1 MDRYRAIPEGY
12 MTVGEVAKKM
22 GVSVRTLQ
30 YYDREGL
37 LSPSAESDGGRR
49 LYTEKDVVR
58 LHQILSLKSL
68 GFSLEEIGNSLS
80 SLETPEDVAEALSRQ
95 AELLR
100 EKIEGFSRALNELE
114 ALREEVLQMRSV
126 DFKNTPTSSSIC
138 RCATKI
144 TASSNISTENC
155 WTISAPAST
164 GRAACP
170 LSAAFPDFWTRR
182 FRCAGGAFRR
192 RRGGDY
198 PRRKVLDAHRRIY
211 GRRRRD
217 AFRADE
223 IFGNRGGGAGLAEME
238 GGKLVSRSGPG
249 SVFPPHGGGPFRR
262 GTAVNCAISV
272 ENLQKSYKGR
282 AVLKGV
288 SFCVE
293 RGEIFALLGVNG
305 AGKTTA
311 LECIEGLRKYDGG
324 KIRVCGRTGIQLQ
337 SSSLPAH
344 IRAVEAVRLFAA
356 RNGRRAD
363 ERMLSALGVDGFAKK
378 QYGGLSEGQKRRL
391 HLALALVR
399 DPDVLFLDEPTAGL
413 DVEGRASLHG

>member
-1 MDRYRAIPEGY
+1 M
-12 MTVGEVAKKM
+12 
-22 GVSVRTLQ
+22 
-30 YYDREGL
+30 
-37 LSPSAESDGGRR
+37 
-49 LYTEKDVVR
+49 
-58 LHQILSLKSL
+58 
-68 GFSLEEIGNSLS
+68 
-80 SLETPEDVAEALSRQ
+80 
-95 AELLR
+95 
-100 EKIEGFSRALNELE
+100 
-114 ALREEVLQMRSV
+114 
-126 DFKNTPTSSSIC
+126 
-138 RCATKI
+138 
-144 TASSNISTENC
+144 
-155 WTISAPAST
+155 
-164 GRAACP
+164 
-170 LSAAFPDFWTRR
+170 
-182 FRCAGGAFRR
+182 
-192 RRGGDY
+192 
-198 PRRKVLDAHRRIY
+198 
-211 GRRRRD
+211 
-217 AFRADE
+217 
-223 IFGNRGGGAGLAEME
+223 
-238 GGKLVSRSGPG
+238 
-249 SVFPPHGGGPFRR
+249 
-262 GTAVNCAISV
+262 NCAISV

-311 LECIEGLRKYDGG
+311 LECIEGLRKSDGG

-413 DVEGRASLHG
+413 DVEGRASLHGLIRALKQAGKTIVLASHDMAEVEALCDRIAVLREGKIAFVGSVPALAAAVGRRHTVRVLSERGEETRETDRLADTLLEMLGEYKRLNIGVLDVRTDRGTLEEHFLRLSGGGR